1 MQIISAEIIII
12 IILIS
17 LLLTDIIRTRLL
29 MHDMLVFDIR
39 LSSISWAYIAS
50 IERSKRVHSS
60 YAVYVFF
67 KWALTFREIYKLIAQ
82 GNAGFHTSTER
93 SPNWPDVNPIDYC
106 MGVLQDCVYRVRVTG
121 LSERKQ
127 SLSRMK
133 KAVPY
138 CSCVISQWRRC
149 VSACVRVIGG
159 YVVSNAKYISAFVR
173 YGFFACTVK
182 YRMTIFFCWLF
193 CLLFKT

>member
-1 MQIISAEIIII
+1 VQIISAEIIII

-67 KWALTFREIYKLIAQ
+67 K
-82 GNAGFHTSTER
+82 
-93 SPNWPDVNPIDYC
+93 
-106 MGVLQDCVYRVRVTG
+106 
-121 LSERKQ
+121 
-127 SLSRMK
+127 
-133 KAVPY
+133 
-138 CSCVISQWRRC
+138 
-149 VSACVRVIGG
+149 
-159 YVVSNAKYISAFVR
+159 
-173 YGFFACTVK
+173 
-182 YRMTIFFCWLF
+182 
-193 CLLFKT
+193 